1 MLLEFLLCRNYC
13 VAGNSAV
20 VGALLFLVHNAHGM
34 PFVTGTPAVAVV
46 SAVGVGKSCVIYS
59 SVAILTV

>member
-34 PFVTGTPAVAVV
+34 PFVTGTPAVA
-46 SAVGVGKSCVIYS
+46 AVGVGKSCVIFS